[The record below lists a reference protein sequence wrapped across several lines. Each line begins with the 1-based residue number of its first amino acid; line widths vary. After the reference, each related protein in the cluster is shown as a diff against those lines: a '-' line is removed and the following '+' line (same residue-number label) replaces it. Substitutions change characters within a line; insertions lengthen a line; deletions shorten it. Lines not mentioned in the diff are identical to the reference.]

1 MNCRYT
7 CQTNDPLLNFLNL
20 WHRTLN
26 IITSISYYINNG
38 TGPVPTDSNPKIR
51 RLLRR
56 PLGPWIRNFDQLP
69 LIWLSAK
76 PVGVLLFHFQSSQ
89 QHQPRPLTTC
99 YFHFIRRANNTPPAT
114 KFRRPA
120 ILFYSPTSQI
130 FIIII
135 NRKCMQVARKQV
147 VICLFVFFFGGFPAS
162 SSSGPQ
168 KVVPQTNE
176 SAAHEHGTAFRREL
190 IPQSNTTLCNNNSKH
205 TRSFGFGTFQKTLF
219 GEPQNLIA
227 VAAAGSSGHHTTD
240 RAISE

>member
-56 PLGPWIRNFDQLP
+56 PLGLWIRNFDQLP

-89 QHQPRPLTTC
+89 QQPRPLTTC

-130 FIIII
+130 FIIITPGS
-135 NRKCMQVARKQV
+135 NQPQVYASRPKTSRNMF
-147 VICLFVFFFGGFPAS
+147 IRFFFRWFPRQQQQWTPKSRSPNKRERSARAWH
-162 SSSGPQ
+162 G
-168 KVVPQTNE
+168 VP
-176 SAAHEHGTAFRREL
+176 SRAHSTIQHNIMQQQQQAHTIVRIRNF
-190 IPQSNTTLCNNNSKH
+190 PKNSFWWAPKPDCSCCC
-205 TRSFGFGTFQKTLF
+205 RQ
-219 GEPQNLIA
+219 
-227 VAAAGSSGHHTTD
+227 
-240 RAISE
+240 